1 MKCMIVCFALFALAA
16 AQSTR
21 SPDDQHHQH
30 RSVLQTLIK
39 RGELLIENTLHELK
53 EHRASRGH
61 LLQALDHQIVAVEAF
76 VKELKALHD
85 NPLQHIG
92 LHHLHTI
99 EEVGSWGRCSN
110 RLIP

>member
-1 MKCMIVCFALFALAA
+1 MIVLFALFALTA
-16 AQSTR
+16 AQTGQ
-21 SPDDQHHQH
+21 PIHHDEH

-53 EHRASRGH
+53 QHRDSRAH
-61 LLQALDHQIVAVEAF
+61 ILQALDHQIVGVEAF

-99 EEVGSWGRCSN
+99 EEVK
-110 RLIP
+110 LD